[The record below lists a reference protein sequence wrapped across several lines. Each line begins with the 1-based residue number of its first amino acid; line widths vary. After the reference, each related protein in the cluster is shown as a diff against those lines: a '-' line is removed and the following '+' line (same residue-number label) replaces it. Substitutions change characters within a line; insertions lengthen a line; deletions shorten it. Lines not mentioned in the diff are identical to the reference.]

1 MVMMRNKLR
10 YLKDV
15 LTYKCMFTL
24 VSYDTNGN
32 ETSFKCIDTR
42 EVEETV
48 ERLRANA
55 LKYFLVSIYKN
66 GKEITSQREIGDLLE
81 VH

>member
-1 MVMMRNKLR
+1 MNRLY

-24 VSYDTNGN
+24 VSYDTNGE
-32 ETSFKCIDTR
+32 ETSFKCIDIR

-48 ERLRANA
+48 ERLKVNTI
-55 LKYFLVSIYKN
+55 KYFLVSIYKN

-81 VH
+81 V

>member
-1 MVMMRNKLR
+1 MMNMIHKLH

-24 VSYDTNGN
+24 VSTDINGN
-32 ETSFKCIDTR
+32 ETSFKCINAK

-48 ERLRANA
+48 ERLRANT
-55 LKYFLVSIYKN
+55 LNYFLVSIYKN
-66 GKEITSQREIGDLLE
+66 GKEIESQREIGDLLE
-81 VH
+81 V

>member
-1 MVMMRNKLR
+1 MNRLY

-24 VSYDTNGN
+24 VSYDTNGA
-32 ETSFKCIDTR
+32 ETSFKCIDIR

-48 ERLRANA
+48 ERLKVNTI
-55 LKYFLVSIYKN
+55 KYFLVSIYKN

-81 VH
+81 V